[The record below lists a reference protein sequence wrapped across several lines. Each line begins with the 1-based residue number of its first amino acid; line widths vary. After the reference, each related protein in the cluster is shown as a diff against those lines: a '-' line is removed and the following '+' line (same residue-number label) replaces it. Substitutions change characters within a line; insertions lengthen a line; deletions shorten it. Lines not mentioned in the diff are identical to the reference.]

1 MKQYD
6 ILLAEDNAEDA
17 ELSIRA
23 LKKNNVVN
31 EVAWFKDG
39 EEITNYLFNKK
50 LNHLPKLIL
59 LDIKMP
65 KISGIEV
72 LEKIRSTPKT
82 RYLNVVI
89 LTSSKEDKDIVESYQ
104 LGVNSYIVKPVAF
117 DKFTA
122 AVSEIGLYW
131 MMLNERPHEI

>member
-1 MKQYD
+1 
-6 ILLAEDNAEDA
+6 
-17 ELSIRA
+17 
-23 LKKNNVVN
+23 
-31 EVAWFKDG
+31 
-39 EEITNYLFNKK
+39 
-50 LNHLPKLIL
+50 
-59 LDIKMP
+59 MP

>member
-50 LNHLPKLIL
+50 LNHLPKLI
-59 LDIKMP
+59 
-65 KISGIEV
+65 
-72 LEKIRSTPKT
+72 
-82 RYLNVVI
+82 
-89 LTSSKEDKDIVESYQ
+89 
-104 LGVNSYIVKPVAF
+104 
-117 DKFTA
+117 
-122 AVSEIGLYW
+122 
-131 MMLNERPHEI
+131 